1 MSEASKTPAEPAR
14 RFYKQAVAQALD
26 GAFTVALDGRTLKTP
41 AGAPFRVPTMA
52 LAQACALEWRAQG
65 ERVLPAAMAI
75 TQLAF
80 AAIDWTGRDRTSRI
94 NYIASYG
101 ETDLCCH
108 RAGSPEGLVARQ
120 AATWDPL
127 VAWGRRE
134 LGVVLPVV
142 TGIVAARAASETL
155 AAISERAALLDD
167 FHLTALS
174 QATGLSGS
182 MLIAFALLYGEV
194 DAQRAFEA
202 AALDDLWSLERWGED
217 AEARTR
223 LMRMRAE
230 FDALAAFIACLS
242 A

>member
-41 AGAPFRVPTMA
+41 AGAPF
-52 LAQACALEWRAQG
+52 
-65 ERVLPAAMAI
+65 RVLPAAMAI